1 MIIIDLVTLAL
12 AKNYTEAA
20 IAGAGGIQGK
30 DGKSAYQI
38 AVENGFIGT
47 EAEWLES
54 LKGNDYILTE
64 NDKTD
69 IANIVINKYDSSVMA
84 VLGVDENATE

>member
-12 AKNYTEAA
+12 AKKYTEAA
-20 IAGAGGIQGK
+20 VAGAGGIQGK

-38 AVENGFIGT
+38 AVENGFMGT

-54 LKGNDYILTE
+54 LKGNDYVLTDT
-64 NDKTD
+64 DKTD
-69 IANIVINKYDSSVMA
+69 IANIVINEYDNSIMS
-84 VLGVDENATE
+84 VLGVDENVTE